1 MRKKVFVSGCFDML
15 HSGHISF
22 LENAATYG
30 DVYVGLGS
38 DQTLFELKG
47 RRPVN
52 DENERLYMMKAI
64 NCVKSA
70 FISQGSG
77 ILDFS
82 EEIKRLR
89 PDIFVVNQD
98 GNIPQ
103 KQKLCEEESI
113 EYVILNRLPHEDLQI
128 RSTTTLREIDKMPY
142 RIDLAGGW
150 LDQPF
155 VSKHHQGCVITMSIA
170 PTLEFNER
178 SGMSTSTRRKATELW
193 GNRLPNDDPEKIA
206 KILFCCDNQPGSS
219 YISGSQDSI
228 GIVYPGLARS
238 FYNGDYWPTKI
249 ENNIDGTILDFV
261 EKSLY
266 LKPLGPRSSDYD
278 VLDDINIDYIRAQN
292 LAIAAD
298 KTWNSLLSKDIR
310 ELGNSIRESFEA
322 QVSMFPNMLTSDIK
336 KFINEHKD
344 KALGYKLAG
353 AGGGGYLVIVSETF
367 IPDSVKI
374 IARRPQD

>member
-52 DENERLYMMKAI
+52 DENERLYMMKSI

-89 PDIFVVNQD
+89 PDIFIVNQD

-128 RSTTTLREIDKMPY
+128 RSTTSLREIDQMPY

-155 VSKHHQGCVITMSIA
+155 VSKHHQGSVITMSIA

-178 SGMSTSTRRKATELW
+178 SGMATSTRRKATELW

-238 FYNGDYWPTKI
+238 FYNGDYWPAKI
-249 ENNIDGTILDFV
+249 ENNIDGTILDFI

-266 LKPLGPRSSDYD
+266 LKPLGPRSSDYN
-278 VLDDINIDYIRAQN
+278 VLDEINIDYKRAQN
-292 LAIAAD
+292 LAVAAD

-310 ELGNSIRESFEA
+310 GLGNAIRESFEA

-336 KFINEHKD
+336 KFINEHED

-353 AGGGGYLVIVSETF
+353 AGGGGYLVIVSETS

>member
-353 AGGGGYLVIVSETF
+353 AGGGGYLVIVSETS

>member
-52 DENERLYMMKAI
+52 DENERLYMMKSI

-89 PDIFVVNQD
+89 PDIFIVNQD

-128 RSTTTLREIDKMPY
+128 RSTTSLREIDQMPY

-155 VSKHHQGCVITMSIA
+155 VSKHHQGSVITMSIA

-178 SGMSTSTRRKATELW
+178 SGMATSTRRKATELW

-238 FYNGDYWPTKI
+238 FYNGDYWPAKI
-249 ENNIDGTILDFV
+249 ENNIDGTILDFT

-266 LKPLGPRSSDYD
+266 LKPLGPRSSDYN
-278 VLDDINIDYIRAQN
+278 VLDEINIDYKRAQN
-292 LAIAAD
+292 LAVAAD

-310 ELGNSIRESFEA
+310 GLGNAIRESFEA

-336 KFINEHKD
+336 KFINQHKD

-353 AGGGGYLVIVSETF
+353 AGGGGYLVIVSETS

>member
-52 DENERLYMMKAI
+52 DENERLYMMKSI

-89 PDIFVVNQD
+89 PDIFIVNQD

-128 RSTTTLREIDKMPY
+128 RSTTSLREIDQMPY

-155 VSKHHQGCVITMSIA
+155 VSKHHQGSVITMSIA

-249 ENNIDGTILDFV
+249 ENNIDGTILDFI

-266 LKPLGPRSSDYD
+266 LKPLGPRSSDYN
-278 VLDDINIDYIRAQN
+278 VLDEINIDYKRAQN
-292 LAIAAD
+292 LAVAAD

-310 ELGNSIRESFEA
+310 GLGNAIRESFEA

-336 KFINEHKD
+336 KFINEHED

-353 AGGGGYLVIVSETF
+353 AGGGGYLVIVSETS

>member
-1 MRKKVFVSGCFDML
+1 MNKKVFVSGCFDML
-15 HSGHISF
+15 HSGHIAF

-52 DENERLYMMKAI
+52 DENERLYMMNAI

-70 FISQGSG
+70 FISKGSG

-82 EEIKRLR
+82 KEIKRLR

-128 RSTTTLREIDKMPY
+128 RSTTSQREIDQMPY

-155 VSKHHQGCVITMSIA
+155 VSKHHQGSVITMSIA
-170 PTLEFNER
+170 PTIEFNER
-178 SGMSTSTRRKATELW
+178 SGMSTSTRRKAIELW

-238 FYNGDYWPTKI
+238 FYDGDYWPIKI
-249 ENNIDGTILDFV
+249 ENNIDGTILDFM
-261 EKSLY
+261 EKSLH
-266 LKPLGPRSSDYD
+266 LKPLGPRSSDYN
-278 VLDDINIDYIRAQN
+278 VLDDINIDYKRAQN

-353 AGGGGYLVIVSETF
+353 AGGGGYLVIVSETS

>member
-52 DENERLYMMKAI
+52 DENERLYMMKSI

-89 PDIFVVNQD
+89 PDIFIVNQD

-128 RSTTTLREIDKMPY
+128 RSTTSLREIDQMPY

-155 VSKHHQGCVITMSIA
+155 VSKHHQGSVITMSIA

-206 KILFCCDNQPGSS
+206 KILFCCDNQPGVS

-238 FYNGDYWPTKI
+238 FYNGDYWPAKI
-249 ENNIDGTILDFV
+249 ENNIDGTILDFI

-266 LKPLGPRSSDYD
+266 LKPLGPRSSDYN
-278 VLDDINIDYIRAQN
+278 VLDEINIDYKRAQN
-292 LAIAAD
+292 LAVAAD

-310 ELGNSIRESFEA
+310 GLGNAIRESFEA

-336 KFINEHKD
+336 KFINQHKD

-353 AGGGGYLVIVSETF
+353 AGGGGYLVIVSETS

>member
-52 DENERLYMMKAI
+52 DENERLYMMKSI

-89 PDIFVVNQD
+89 PDIFIVNQD

-128 RSTTTLREIDKMPY
+128 RSTTSLREIDQMPY

-155 VSKHHQGCVITMSIA
+155 VSEHHQGSVITMSIA

-238 FYNGDYWPTKI
+238 FYDGDYWPTKI
-249 ENNIDGTILDFV
+249 ENNIDGTILDFI

-278 VLDDINIDYIRAQN
+278 VLDEINIDYKRAQN

-310 ELGNSIRESFEA
+310 ELGTAIRESFEA

-353 AGGGGYLVIVSETF
+353 AGGGGYLVIVSETS

>member
-310 ELGNSIRESFEA
+310 ELGNAIRESFEA

-353 AGGGGYLVIVSETF
+353 AGGGGYLVIVSETS

>member
-52 DENERLYMMKAI
+52 DENERLYMMKSI

-89 PDIFVVNQD
+89 PDIFIVNQD

-128 RSTTTLREIDKMPY
+128 RSTTSLREIDQMPY

-155 VSKHHQGCVITMSIA
+155 VSKHHQGSVITMSIA

-178 SGMSTSTRRKATELW
+178 SGMATSTRRKATELW

-238 FYNGDYWPTKI
+238 FYNGDYWPAKI
-249 ENNIDGTILDFV
+249 ENNIDGTILDFI

-266 LKPLGPRSSDYD
+266 LKPLGPRSSDYN
-278 VLDDINIDYIRAQN
+278 VLDEINIDYKRAQN
-292 LAIAAD
+292 LAVAAD

-310 ELGNSIRESFEA
+310 GLGNAIRESFEA

-336 KFINEHKD
+336 KFINQHKD

-353 AGGGGYLVIVSETF
+353 AGGGGYLVIVSETS

>member
-15 HSGHISF
+15 HSGHIAF

-98 GNIPQ
+98 GNIPK

-128 RSTTTLREIDKMPY
+128 RSTTSQREIDQMPY

-155 VSKHHQGCVITMSIA
+155 VSKHHQGSVITISIA

-193 GNRLPNDDPEKIA
+193 GNRLPNDEPEKIA
-206 KILFCCDNQPGSS
+206 KILFCYDNQPGSS

-238 FYNGDYWPTKI
+238 FYDGDYWPTKI
-249 ENNIDGTILDFV
+249 ENNIDGTILDFI

-278 VLDDINIDYIRAQN
+278 VLDEINIDYKRAQN

-310 ELGNSIRESFEA
+310 ELGTAIRESFEA

-353 AGGGGYLVIVSETF
+353 AGGGGYLVIVSETS